1 MPDHSNDIK
10 LTEDQVT
17 VLKSE
22 IAALEESG
30 ADNDRLSVLRG
41 HLRDTE
47 TRLARLKAAHEPAE
61 PAAAEV
67 NAEAPVRR
75 SRKKE

>member
-30 ADNDRLSVLRG
+30 VDYDRLLVLRD

-47 TRLARLKAAHEPAE
+47 ARLSRLKAAHEHAAA
-61 PAAAEV
+61 AAAEV
-67 NAEAPVRR
+67 NDEAPVRR